1 MTCWTQGVVM
11 VRYAIAVA
19 LLLSCSPAL
28 ARTTTAAKTV
38 RLGAGCIGPVSLL
51 APRLGTCTIAGA
63 QMRIWCPNGDMFERA
78 QDQPHVS
85 LVRSLCNM
93 LQVP

>member
-1 MTCWTQGVVM
+1 ML
-11 VRYAIAVA
+11 RFAIAAA
-19 LLLSCSPAL
+19 LVLSCSPAL
-28 ARTTTAAKTV
+28 AQATAPKKSAK
-38 RLGAGCIGPVSLL
+38 LGADCVGPVSML
-51 APRLGTCTIAGA
+51 AQKLATCTIAGA
-63 QMRIWCPNGDMFERA
+63 QMRIWCPNGEMFERA